1 MTYEKGFNFR
11 EISIDEHVFSR
22 CICFGRKPLGTDDI
36 VYQITAWNNIILFHY
51 LKIESAD
58 KISSWFSTT
67 RIFMQ
72 GFGDIMLD
80 HFKIHILAHINISN
94 HIFTGE
100 VAQRKKRHYFC
111 TSCCILHILFDFP
124 FDFRGNWLTSI
135 LNKISWKVISVSQKR
150 LISPPFPL
158 PLLQKL

>member
-11 EISIDEHVFSR
+11 EISIDEQVFSR
-22 CICFGRKPLGTDDI
+22 CLCFGRKPLGTDDI

-72 GFGDIMLD
+72 GFRDIMLD

-100 VAQRKKRHYFC
+100 VAQRKKRHTFAQVAAFF
-111 TSCCILHILFDFP
+111 LFFLI
-124 FDFRGNWLTSI
+124 FHLTSEAI
-135 LNKISWKVISVSQKR
+135 DWRQFWIRYHEKSYLFLRKG
-150 LISPPFPL
+150 
-158 PLLQKL
+158 